1 MAWQFSVAPTWFLH
15 EKRFHIYASLIQ
27 LAPGKSKSV
36 HQRTGEG
43 VALTSQSANQNVTN
57 RWVIATAGVVMQ
69 VALGAVYAW
78 SVFRKPLSDFYGAG
92 VSEVNTAF
100 SIAILALGFAAFAG
114 GVWMNKSGPR
124 IVALT
129 AGVLYGAG
137 IFLTSLAAS
146 SIWVLYLSY
155 GLLAGIGIGLGYIVP
170 IATLIK
176 WFPDKRGFITGIAV
190 AGFGAG
196 ALVTAPIAKQLV
208 SGVGLF
214 PTFAILGVLYLV
226 MVVGAAFFMKNPPE
240 GWTPEGWTPPEEEGE
255 ASGERSGVDYELG
268 GALKTWQWYALWAL
282 LFLNV
287 TAGIAII
294 SEADPIAQEVSGV
307 APWLAAWLVS
317 IISIANGAGR
327 FLWAWLSDTI
337 GRKWVFLIMYLLQAV
352 LFFLIPVVGPGSF
365 VALAI
370 LSFIIVSCY
379 GGGFGTMP
387 AFNADYFG
395 SRNVGMIYGLMI
407 TAWGFGGVLGPQ
419 IISLMYDAT
428 QSYAGAFRI
437 IAAIML
443 ASSIIPFVVR
453 PPKREAGALAG
464 AEEARA

>member
-1 MAWQFSVAPTWFLH
+1 MA
-15 EKRFHIYASLIQ
+15 
-27 LAPGKSKSV
+27 
-36 HQRTGEG
+36 
-43 VALTSQSANQNVTN
+43 SQAANQNVTN
-57 RWVIATAGVVMQ
+57 RWIIATAGVVMQ

-78 SVFRKPLSDFYGAG
+78 SVFRKPLSDYYGTG

-100 SIAILALGFAAFAG
+100 SIAILALGFAAFFG
-114 GVWMNKSGPR
+114 GLWMNRSGPR
-124 IVALT
+124 IVALS

-137 IFLTSLAAS
+137 IFLASFAAPS
-146 SIWVLYLSY
+146 VWILYLTY
-155 GLLAGIGIGLGYIVP
+155 GLMAGIGIGLGYIVP
-170 IATLIK
+170 VATLIK

-196 ALVTAPIAKQLV
+196 ALLTAPIAKQLV

-226 MVVGAAFFMKNPPE
+226 MVVAAAFFMKNPPE
-240 GWTPEGWTPPEEEGE
+240 GWTPEGWEPPEEEEEGT
-255 ASGERSGVDYELG
+255 SERSGVDYDLG
-268 GALKTWQWYALWAL
+268 GALKTWQWFALWAL

-327 FLWAWLSDTI
+327 FLWAWLSDAI
-337 GRKWVFLIMYLLQAV
+337 GRKWVFLTMYLLQAA
-352 LFFLIPVVGPGSF
+352 LFFLIPIIGPGSF

-395 SRNVGMIYGLMI
+395 SRNVGTIYGLMI

-419 IISLMYDAT
+419 IISLMYDWT

-437 IAAIML
+437 IAGIML
-443 ASSIIPFVVR
+443 VSAIIPFIVR
-453 PPKREAGALAG
+453 PPKKEASAPAG
-464 AEEARA
+464 AEAQEA

>member
-1 MAWQFSVAPTWFLH
+1 VA
-15 EKRFHIYASLIQ
+15 
-27 LAPGKSKSV
+27 
-36 HQRTGEG
+36 
-43 VALTSQSANQNVTN
+43 SQAANQNVTN
-57 RWVIATAGVVMQ
+57 RWLIAAAGVLMQ

-78 SVFRKPLSDFYGAG
+78 SVFRKPLSDAYGTG
-92 VSEVNTAF
+92 VSEVNTTF
-100 SIAILALGFAAFAG
+100 SIAILSLGFAAFFG
-114 GVWMNKSGPR
+114 GLWMNRSGPR

-137 IFLTSLAAS
+137 IFLASFAEPSLW
-146 SIWVLYLSY
+146 ILYLTY
-155 GLLAGIGIGLGYIVP
+155 GLMAGVGIGLGYIVP
-170 IATLIK
+170 VATLIK

-214 PTFAILGVLYLV
+214 PTFAILGVIYLV
-226 MVVGAAFFMKNPPE
+226 MVVGASFLMKNPPE
-240 GWTPEGWTPPEEEGE
+240 GWQPEGWEPEEEDT
-255 ASGERSGVDYELG
+255 SERSGVDYELG

-294 SEADPIAQEVSGV
+294 SEADPIAQELSGA

-327 FLWAWLSDTI
+327 FLWAWLSDAI
-337 GRKWVFLIMYLLQAV
+337 GRKWVFLTMYLLQAA
-352 LFFLIPVVGPGSF
+352 LFFLMPVLGSSFFLLAVLAF
-365 VALAI
+365 V
-370 LSFIIVSCY
+370 IVSCY

-395 SRNVGMIYGLMI
+395 SKNVGTIYGLMI
-407 TAWGFGGVLGPQ
+407 TAWGFGGVLGPLL
-419 IISLMYDAT
+419 ISYMYDLT
-428 QSYAGAFRI
+428 GAYSRAFYI
-437 IAAIML
+437 IAGIML
-443 ASSIIPFVVR
+443 LSSIVPFIVR
-453 PPKREAGALAG
+453 PPTREVGAP
-464 AEEARA
+464 AEAEARA